1 MVAALLVSAVPAEAA
16 WKYYACPSDN
26 FASQF
31 PDVPKMENV
40 RFSMPRHKL
49 ALSAR
54 SYTATVDNMVYR
66 MLVADYSDRVAD
78 AASILEEAIFQ
89 HTEADDHGLRNGKMV
104 GNDSARIEP
113 VVRGAT
119 YGRRITMDI
128 PNNGGRNL
136 TTFYFRGGK
145 LYEQSVT
152 ILPASGDYSCFGLLT
167 HELPPDWFV
176 VHTDSDDWRLLA
188 DCIRRF
194 GQRLYFDR
202 NVSAFRVSLLHL
214 TLIGGSAVITFT
226 VATRVVFE
234 HSGNLEKLEARNWWL
249 LVALGLMLF
258 GMATR
263 ISGDFWPKIMASHC
277 IYGAV
282 IWIAGVLLWSSYVLP
297 KIWQVEAE

>member
-1 MVAALLVSAVPAEAA
+1 MRGLALTVAALLVSAVPAEAA

-66 MLVADYSDRVAD
+66 MLVADYSDRVGD

-119 YGRRITMDI
+119 YGRRITMDV

-152 ILPASGDYSCFGLLT
+152 ILPASGDYTSPNGSR
-167 HELPPDWFV
+167 FV
-176 VHTDSDDWRLLA
+176 E
-188 DCIRRF
+188 
-194 GQRLYFDR
+194 
-202 NVSAFRVSLLHL
+202 SLLFNL
-214 TLIGGSAVITFT
+214 TRMNEEAGGTPPNIEGCGPAIQPFN
-226 VATRVVFE
+226 F
-234 HSGNLEKLEARNWWL
+234 N
-249 LVALGLMLF
+249 
-258 GMATR
+258 
-263 ISGDFWPKIMASHC
+263 
-277 IYGAV
+277 
-282 IWIAGVLLWSSYVLP
+282 
-297 KIWQVEAE
+297 